1 MLSPVTFPVN
11 VFINYL
17 LSTLDNALVNVYDI
31 TIVDNVIVGRRFQM
45 AVKRAGR
52 NQVTA
57 QSPGTRGPLIT
68 LLGILG
74 AVAQTTGIGIR
85 FF

>member
-1 MLSPVTFPVN
+1 
-11 VFINYL
+11 
-17 LSTLDNALVNVYDI
+17 
-31 TIVDNVIVGRRFQM
+31 M
-45 AVKRAGR
+45 AVKRAGC

-57 QSPGTRGPLIT
+57 QSPGTRGPLTT
-68 LLGILG
+68 LIGILG

>member
-1 MLSPVTFPVN
+1 MV
-11 VFINYL
+11 
-17 LSTLDNALVNVYDI
+17 
-31 TIVDNVIVGRRFQM
+31 
-45 AVKRAGR
+45 VKRAGR

-57 QSPGTRGPLIT
+57 QSPGTRGPLTT

>member
-1 MLSPVTFPVN
+1 MLSPVTLPVN

-17 LSTLDNALVNVYDI
+17 VNTLDNALVNVYDI

-45 AVKRAGR
+45 VVKRAGR

-57 QSPGTRGPLIT
+57 QSPGTRGSLST
-68 LLGILG
+68 LFGILG